1 MLLITQQIPVIV
13 MYRDRMVDS
22 DIAKTHYSKTAKENT
37 LGYGLTKV
45 ERGQSRVH
53 PPRRT
58 MALRR
63 SARKAKGR
71 FCPR

>member
-37 LGYGLTKV
+37 LG
-45 ERGQSRVH
+45 
-53 PPRRT
+53 
-58 MALRR
+58 
-63 SARKAKGR
+63 
-71 FCPR
+71 